1 MENKTA
7 KTRITLGGGA
17 FESPLNSLFG
27 QKISVHDE
35 NFNQK
40 SKKPFKN
47 LAVMLNLFQ
56 HLTGKRRLKKDLCL
70 LPSNRDGQMLKQH
83 ARGFLT
89 LTLKASW
96 LHTCLEIQ
104 ALRKSVVLLRMGVL
118 RPPDFRCL
126 VRLELK
132 LLPTISVTSVCACL
146 MLGCVVLRDNDDKQ
160 LNKLKIK
167 ASKKAKKQA
176 SCRTRFGIYP
186 ENECREG
193 YSLFFNRKIFNKF
206 VSSLRC
212 LFVRCRNKFGMTPNI
227 SGVKAC
233 TAYGKCQSGR
243 VQFIA
248 PQSLTPQGLAQC

>member
-17 FESPLNSLFG
+17 IDSPLNSLFG
-27 QKISVHDE
+27 QKISVLGK

-40 SKKPFKN
+40 SKNPFSN
-47 LAVMLNLFQ
+47 LAVILNLFQ
-56 HLTGKRRLKKDLCL
+56 PLTNKHRLMKDLCL
-70 LPSNRDGQMLKQH
+70 LLSNGDGQMLKQH

-104 ALRKSVVLLRMGVL
+104 ALRKSVVLLCLGVL

-146 MLGCVVLRDNDDKQ
+146 MLGCGVLSDNDDKQ
-160 LNKLKIK
+160 LNKLRNQELENNAKIK
-167 ASKKAKKQA
+167 P
-176 SCRTRFGIYP
+176 SCRTCFGICP
-186 ENECREG
+186 ENECSECFN
-193 YSLFFNRKIFNKF
+193 LFFNRKIFNKF

-212 LFVRCRNKFGMTPNI
+212 LFVRCRNKFGMTPDI
-227 SGVKAC
+227 SGVKAFN
-233 TAYGKCQSGR
+233 AYGKCQSG
-243 VQFIA
+243 
-248 PQSLTPQGLAQC
+248 SKG